1 MLTIKHLVTEKKIQ
15 EQLGRMVLIWGLSQ
29 VIIKMFAGTR
39 LDGDWKI
46 HFQVAHMVVDLGST
60 EAVDQRH

>member
-1 MLTIKHLVTEKKIQ
+1 
-15 EQLGRMVLIWGLSQ
+15 MVLIWGLSQ

-39 LDGDWKI
+39 LDGDLKI
-46 HFQVAHMVVDLGST
+46 HFQVAHVVVDLGST